1 MSDDDGR
8 HDFDFVPGVWQMHNR
23 KLINALDQE
32 CDEWVEFDSVSTGDI
47 RLYGLGNTDRMLVES
62 MPPDG
67 QPYEGMTLRLFDPQE
82 KVWRIWW
89 TSSRYPGVLD
99 PPVVGRFDEDGVGR
113 FYSDDIVNGAPVK
126 VRFEWS
132 DTTTDTPKW
141 NQAFSFDDGQTW
153 KPNWY
158 NWFIRLSH

>member
-99 PPVVGRFDEDGVGR
+99 PSVVGRFDGDGVGR

-158 NWFIRLSH
+158 NWFIRLSR

>member
-8 HDFDFVPGVWQMHNR
+8 HDFDFVPGVWQMRNR
-23 KLINALDQE
+23 KLVNALDPD

-62 MPPDG
+62 MPPG
-67 QPYEGMTLRLFDPQE
+67 GRPYEGMTLRLFDPQE

-99 PPVVGRFDEDGVGR
+99 PPVVGRFEEDGVGR
-113 FYSDDIVNGAPVK
+113 FYSDDVVNGIPVK

-141 NQAFSFDDGQTW
+141 NQAFSFDDGQIW

-158 NWFIRLSH
+158 NWFVRLSH

>member
-8 HDFDFVPGVWQMHNR
+8 HDFDFVPGVWQMRNR
-23 KLINALDQE
+23 KLVNALDPG

-67 QPYEGMTLRLFDPQE
+67 RPYEGMTLRLFDPHE

-89 TSSRYPGVLD
+89 TSSRYPGALE
-99 PPVVGRFDEDGVGR
+99 PPVVGRFEEDGVGR
-113 FYSDDIVNGAPVK
+113 FYCDDVVNGTPVK

-132 DTTTDTPKW
+132 DTTTETPKW

-158 NWFIRLSH
+158 NLFIRLSQ

>member
-1 MSDDDGR
+1 MSHDDGR

-32 CDEWVEFDSVSTGDI
+32 CDKWVEFDSVSTGDI

-67 QPYEGMTLRLFDPQE
+67 QPYEGMPLRLFDPQE

-99 PPVVGRFDEDGVGR
+99 PPVVGRFDGDGVGR
-113 FYSDDIVNGAPVK
+113 FYSDDIVNGTPVK